1 MATATCASA
10 ASARASSELR
20 RGGLLPVA
28 PPPCVPDVDAP
39 AALQARH
46 GSPATEAAG
55 PSPDPRIP
63 SDEAPWPN
71 ESLAAASD
79 AAPPP
84 PLVSPGGEVDAR
96 WDSSTAKL
104 SRGLNDRER
113 ARAPLPIA
121 AARRPPDWPRTRA
134 DGHAP
139 FRSDTRRG
147 EVHVVARPRVVTCTC
162 IYSERVATPFDGKS
176 GTIPRAC

>member
-1 MATATCASA
+1 MAEGAAGLRAAATRWWLALLA
-10 ASARASSELR
+10 APFAEDLG
-20 RGGLLPVA
+20 GGLPALREALLDAGYAAAHGREGA
-28 PPPCVPDVDAP
+28 PT
-39 AALQARH
+39 
-46 GSPATEAAG
+46 PATEAAG

-121 AARRPPDWPRTRA
+121 AARRPPDWPPRP

-139 FRSDTRRG
+139 FRS
-147 EVHVVARPRVVTCTC
+147 ARPA
-162 IYSERVATPFDGKS
+162 S
-176 GTIPRAC
+176 